1 MPNSNYLYFKEY
13 YKMIAKDLSKQQ
25 ERGADRKA
33 IQESNFCG
41 SLDQDGNRTMF
52 FIIEKGK

>member
-1 MPNSNYLYFKEY
+1 
-13 YKMIAKDLSKQQ
+13 MIAKDLSKQQ

-41 SLDQDGNRTMF
+41 SLDQDGNKTMF
-52 FIIEKGK
+52 FIIEKENKSF